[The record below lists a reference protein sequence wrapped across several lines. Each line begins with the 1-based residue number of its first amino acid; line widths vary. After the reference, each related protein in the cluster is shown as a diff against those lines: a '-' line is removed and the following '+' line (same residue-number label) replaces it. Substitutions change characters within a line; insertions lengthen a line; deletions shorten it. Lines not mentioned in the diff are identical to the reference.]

1 MKLSALIVGIIA
13 IAVNVTIYWQT
24 ERKKLLLT
32 KLIADS
38 LWGVQY
44 ALLGGY
50 TGAAIALI
58 GVLRSIV
65 FLNEDK
71 KWASGKKWLII
82 FLLLSIAS
90 AFFTYK
96 GTESLL
102 PVLASLLAVLSFW
115 QKKPSLTRFLSF
127 PIATAMLI
135 YDIFIGSAMGL
146 INETM
151 VLVSSF
157 MAVIKLKDRN
167 KGVNK
172 R

>member
-24 ERKKLLLT
+24 ERKKLLLA

-96 GTESLL
+96 GAASLL

-115 QKKPSLTRFLSF
+115 QK
-127 PIATAMLI
+127 
-135 YDIFIGSAMGL
+135 
-146 INETM
+146 
-151 VLVSSF
+151 
-157 MAVIKLKDRN
+157 
-167 KGVNK
+167 
-172 R
+172 